1 MQRLGWVLADLQAV
15 FRLARDISALGIN
28 ADDGSS
34 QEGDV
39 GNCTLLFASL
49 VEVNGVVWLDDRDL
63 EGSEKMGFMIEKII
77 KREEIECIVEVS
89 P

>member
-15 FRLARDISALGIN
+15 FRLARAISAFGN

-63 EGSEKMGFMIEKII
+63 EGSEKWAL
-77 KREEIECIVEVS
+77 
-89 P
+89 